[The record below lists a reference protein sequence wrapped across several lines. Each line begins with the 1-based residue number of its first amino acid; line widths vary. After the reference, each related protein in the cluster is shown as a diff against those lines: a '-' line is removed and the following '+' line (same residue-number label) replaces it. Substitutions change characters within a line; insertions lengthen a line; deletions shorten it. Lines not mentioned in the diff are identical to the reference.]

1 MKFNDPDVIRLIT
14 REWKGERFADGR
26 PRVSDSLLKRLSC
39 LTTEEIYIPLYQ
51 KGYKLHFESGLKAA
65 KPDQRLIGRAVT
77 AVMVPSRPDVH
88 IGLLEHGRQVENRK
102 GFFNQWVIETLVE
115 NDVLVVDMCDQVMY
129 GTYVGGNLS
138 TAIRTR
144 TKTGGAII
152 WGGIRDLEQ
161 IVHIPDIQ
169 IYYRG
174 VHPSPISDVMMTAMN
189 VPTRI
194 GRAVCLPGDVV
205 VGTISGVSFI
215 PAHMAEYV
223 AVCAEK
229 SHIKDVFGFERLRT
243 KAYTVAQI
251 DSGIWSREMMDDFCR
266 WLKTSPEAADYQH
279 LEWSEE
285 YAHCDDSVEAN
296 SQFNGLVTES
306 FG

>member
-1 MKFNDPDVIRLIT
+1 MKFNDPDVIREIT
-14 REWKGERFADGR
+14 KEWTGERFPDGR
-26 PRVSDSLLKRLSC
+26 PKVSDSLLKRLSG
-39 LTTEEIYIPLYQ
+39 LTTEEIYIPLYH
-51 KGYKLHFESGLKAA
+51 KGYKLHFEGGLKAA
-65 KPDQRLIGRAVT
+65 KDNQRLIGRAVT

-88 IGLLEHGRQVENRK
+88 TVLLEHGRQNENRK

-115 NDVLVVDMCDQVMY
+115 QDVLVVDMCDQIMY

-144 TKTGGAII
+144 TKTGGAVI

-161 IVHIPDIQ
+161 IVNIPDVQ

-174 VHPSPISDVMMTAMN
+174 LHPSPIGDVMMTAMN

-194 GRAVCLPGDVV
+194 GHAVCLPGDVV
-205 VGTISGVSFI
+205 IGTISGVSFI
-215 PAHMAEYV
+215 PPHLAEYV
-223 AVCAEK
+223 AVVAEK
-229 SHIKDVFGFERLRT
+229 SHIKDVFGFERLRSKT
-243 KAYTVAQI
+243 YTAAQI
-251 DSGIWSREMMDDFCR
+251 DSGVWSRAMMEDFCR
-266 WLKTSPEAADYQH
+266 WLKIAPEAQDYQH

-285 YAHCDDSVEAN
+285 FALADLPVEK
-296 SQFNGLVTES
+296 SHQFNGMVTES